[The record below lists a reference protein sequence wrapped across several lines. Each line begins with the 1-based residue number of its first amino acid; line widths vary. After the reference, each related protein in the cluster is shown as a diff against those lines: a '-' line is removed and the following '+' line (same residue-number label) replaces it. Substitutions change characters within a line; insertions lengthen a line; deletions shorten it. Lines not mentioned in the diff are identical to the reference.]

1 MDVPFDPAAALI
13 SREKVTGYLLS
24 DSHPVGRCKAAFFK
38 RLGYSADAPEIFER
52 DVAALLTCRVTEL
65 GVTVHGRKLAAH
77 GVLRGPSGGSAVV
90 VAVWIILSGE
100 RSPRLVTVYPED

>member
-1 MDVPFDPAAALI
+1 MVAPFDPSAALI

-24 DSHPVGRCKAAFFK
+24 DSHPVGRYKAAFFK

-52 DVAALLTCRVTEL
+52 DIAALLTVHAMDL
-65 GVTVHGRKLAAH
+65 GATRHGRKLATRE
-77 GVLRGPSGGSAVV
+77 VLRGPTGGRAVV
-90 VAVWIILSGE
+90 FAVWIILPDE